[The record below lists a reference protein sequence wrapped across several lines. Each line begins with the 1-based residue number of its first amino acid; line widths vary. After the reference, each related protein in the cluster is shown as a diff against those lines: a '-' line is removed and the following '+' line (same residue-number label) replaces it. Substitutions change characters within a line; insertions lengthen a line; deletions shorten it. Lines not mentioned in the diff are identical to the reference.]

1 MEIVNH
7 AGMTQAALA
16 TKAKSVGMSTH
27 DFQVVLMGLPC
38 PLCADYIVTFN
49 LVNCA
54 LQFIREFSIC
64 IVFSTELCSNTIW
77 PTF

>member
-7 AGMTQAALA
+7 ACMTQAALA
-16 TKAKSVGMSTH
+16 TKANSVGMSTR
-27 DFQVVLMGLPC
+27 DFQEVFIALPC

-49 LVNCA
+49 LVNCGSSVY
-54 LQFIREFSIC
+54 FESFPC